1 MRYADGDFEPLVS
14 RSLIMVQCETC
25 TPDGV
30 PIANLDAKAK
40 EALLR
45 EVPPCQPTHH
55 PIHHPIVTP
64 LALDFHPNFTP
75 LSSHHPTKAAENN
88 APHMVKAL
96 LADGVNVDA
105 AKGGY
110 TALMG
115 AGRDNRVAVL
125 ELLLAA
131 GADPNASNILG
142 YTVLMLSCKNG
153 EWWLVMGG

>member
-1 MRYADGDFEPLVS
+1 M
-14 RSLIMVQCETC
+14 QCETC

-30 PIANLDAKAK
+30 PIAKLDAKAK

-45 EVPPCQPTHH
+45 E
-55 PIHHPIVTP
+55 
-64 LALDFHPNFTP
+64 
-75 LSSHHPTKAAENN
+75 AAENN
-88 APHMVKAL
+88 APQMVKAL

-115 AGRDNRVAVL
+115 AGRDNRLAVL
-125 ELLLAA
+125 DVLLAA

-153 EWWLVMGG
+153 E